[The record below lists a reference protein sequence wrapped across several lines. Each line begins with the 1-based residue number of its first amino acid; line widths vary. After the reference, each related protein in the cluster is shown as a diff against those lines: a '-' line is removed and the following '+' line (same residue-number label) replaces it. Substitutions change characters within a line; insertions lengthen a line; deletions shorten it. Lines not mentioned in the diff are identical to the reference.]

1 FRGSGGDALE
11 QMGRDPTLTGRT
23 AIWEIVLKEMA
34 NPIVGTGFESFW
46 LGDRLTRIQSLH
58 VELNESHNG
67 YLEIFLTLGWIGV
80 LLLATT
86 MVTGYRNIVASFRQ
100 DPMMGRLRMALFVS
114 VVVLSFTEAGFRMLT
129 INWIVFLMAVMA
141 VPQDQSPENHIE
153 SPG

>member
-1 FRGSGGDALE
+1 
-11 QMGRDPTLTGRT
+11 
-23 AIWEIVLKEMA
+23 
-34 NPIVGTGFESFW
+34 
-46 LGDRLTRIQSLH
+46 SLH
-58 VELNESHNG
+58 VGLNESHNG

-129 INWIVFLMAVMA
+129 INWIVFLMAGMA

-153 SPG
+153 SPGTFVLEEMTETETAVSVASDEVPWGSEVPA